1 MLIFNNK
8 NPKVAKCFADHHEDV
23 VGCLEKF
30 EEFIKAS
37 FAATPDKDKMS
48 SLKTAVDN
56 CENAAD
62 GELRHVVDLMSE
74 SFLPA
79 TRSSLISIVQS
90 TDEVA
95 NICQEVTR
103 QIMLEKIALPA
114 SLHDDVL
121 EIISITKAQLA
132 ILYVAIEKLFNDYK
146 SIFNDRKILD
156 DIRSEESKVDSIE
169 AMLHTRVFELDLS
182 LCEKIY
188 YRDLI
193 EDICDLSDTIEDIAD
208 QIQIMLIEREA

>member
-30 EEFIKAS
+30 EEFIKEA
-37 FAATPDKDKMS
+37 FAADADKDKLL
-48 SLKTAVDN
+48 SLKAAVDN

-79 TRSSLISIVQS
+79 TRSSLISVVQS

-95 NICQEVTR
+95 NICQEITR
-103 QIMLEKIALPA
+103 QIMLEKITVPA
-114 SLHDDVL
+114 SLHGDVL
-121 EIISITKAQLA
+121 EIIAITKDQLG

-156 DIRSEESKVDSIE
+156 DVRAEESKVDRIE
-169 AMLHTRVFELDLS
+169 AMLHTRIFELDLP
-182 LCEKIY
+182 LYEKVY

-193 EDICDLSDTIEDIAD
+193 EDICDLSDVIEDIAD
-208 QIQIMLIEREA
+208 QIQVMLVEREA

>member
-30 EEFIKAS
+30 EAFTKELFGQA
-37 FAATPDKDKMS
+37 DKDKLV
-48 SLKTAVDN
+48 SLKAAVDN

-62 GELRHVVDLMSE
+62 GELRNVVDLMSE

-79 TRSSLISIVQS
+79 TRSSLISVVQS

-95 NICQEVTR
+95 NICQEITR
-103 QIMLEKIALPA
+103 QILLEKVTLPA
-114 SLHDDVL
+114 SVHDDVL
-121 EIISITKAQLA
+121 EIIAITKNQLG

-156 DIRSEESKVDSIE
+156 DIRAEESKVDRIE
-169 AMLHTRVFELDLS
+169 AMLHTRIFELDLP
-182 LCEKIY
+182 LFEKVY

-193 EDICDLSDTIEDIAD
+193 EDICNLSDVIEDIAD
-208 QIQIMLIEREA
+208 QIQVMLVEREA

>member
-30 EEFIKAS
+30 EEFIRES
-37 FAATPDKDKMS
+37 FADAPDKNKML
-48 SLKTAVDN
+48 SLKAAVDN

-79 TRSSLISIVQS
+79 TRSSLISVVQS

-95 NICQEVTR
+95 NICQEITR
-103 QIMLEKIALPA
+103 QIMLEKITLPA
-114 SLHDDVL
+114 ALQADVL
-121 EIISITKAQLA
+121 EIISITKDQLG

-146 SIFNDRKILD
+146 NIMSDRKILD
-156 DIRSEESKVDSIE
+156 DIRGEESKVDRIE
-169 AMLHTRVFELDLS
+169 AMLHTRVFELDLP
-182 LCEKIY
+182 LYEKVY

-193 EDICDLSDTIEDIAD
+193 EDICNLSDVIEDIAD
-208 QIQIMLIEREA
+208 QIQIMLVEREA

>member
-1 MLIFNNK
+1 MLLFNNK

-23 VGCLEKF
+23 VGCIEKF
-30 EEFIKAS
+30 EEFIKES
-37 FAATPDKDKMS
+37 FAATPDKDKLL
-48 SLKTAVDN
+48 SLKAAVDN

-79 TRSSLISIVQS
+79 TRSSLISVVQS

-95 NICQEVTR
+95 NICQEIAR
-103 QIMLEKIALPA
+103 QIMLEKITLPA
-114 SLHDDVL
+114 PLHNDIL
-121 EIISITKAQLA
+121 EIISITKDQLG
-132 ILYVAIEKLFNDYK
+132 ILYIAIEKLFNDYK

-156 DIRSEESKVDSIE
+156 DIRGEESKVDRIE
-169 AMLHTRVFELDLS
+169 AMLHTRIFELDLS

-188 YRDLI
+188 YRDLV
-193 EDICDLSDTIEDIAD
+193 EDICDLSDVIEDIAD
-208 QIQIMLIEREA
+208 QIQIMLVEREA